1 MVYHFTGR
9 EPGSRGDMA
18 ARPLVG
24 RIGIDAGRRAPA
36 EEALAWAGA
45 NRVFYM
51 DIQTDVAPNALESF
65 DDARCKRIRE
75 LTERH
80 GIHLGLH
87 TLSGVNVAEISPFCR
102 DAVDEYLRAYID
114 LAPRVGAEWIVI
126 HGGYHF
132 TACRKQ
138 RMQASLERLQ
148 RICEYAEQKQ
158 VQLLLENLQW
168 EPVLAEVN
176 YLPVTPAECRW
187 YFDRLPSPN
196 IRWSFTANHAHLLPG
211 SSIEKFVDAM
221 PFIDLCGE
229 VRLADNNGVHE
240 IHQPPGEG
248 TVDFGALF
256 RKIEGLGYQGHYTNG
271 WGTLDSM
278 LEGRDYMVA
287 RAREAGVAV
296 D

>member
-1 MVYHFTGR
+1 MTTPR
-9 EPGSRGDMA
+9 
-18 ARPLVG
+18 RPLKE
-24 RIGIDAGRRAPA
+24 RIGFDAGRRRPA
-36 EEALAWAGA
+36 EEAIEFAGA
-45 NRVFYM
+45 NDVFFM
-51 DIQTDVAPNALESF
+51 DIQTDLEPNAFESF

-75 LTERH
+75 LKDSF

-114 LAPRVGAEWIVI
+114 LSRRLGAEWIVV

-132 TACRKQ
+132 TSCRTT

-148 RICEYAEQKQ
+148 RISEYAQKAGA
-158 VQLLLENLQW
+158 QLLLENLQW

-187 YFDRLPSPN
+187 YFDQLPSPN
-196 IRWSFTANHAHLLPG
+196 IKWSFTANHAHLLPG
-211 SSIEKFVDAM
+211 SSIEGFIDAM
-221 PFIDLCGE
+221 PFIELCRE
-229 VRLADNNGVHE
+229 VRLADNNGVYE
-240 IHQPPGEG
+240 IHQHPGEG

-256 RKIEGLGYQGHYTNG
+256 KKIEGLGYQGHYTNG
-271 WGTLDSM
+271 WGTLEDM
-278 LEGRDYMVA
+278 LEGRDYMLA
-287 RAREAGVAV
+287 RAREAGVNV

>member
-1 MVYHFTGR
+1 
-9 EPGSRGDMA
+9 MA
-18 ARPLVG
+18 TRPLIE
-24 RIGIDAGRRAPA
+24 RIGIDAGRRVPA
-36 EEALAWAGA
+36 EEAVAWAAA
-45 NRVFYM
+45 NGVFHL
-51 DIQTDVAPNALESF
+51 DIQTDLAPNALESF
-65 DDARCKRIRE
+65 DDPRCNAIRDACAK
-75 LTERH
+75 H

-87 TLSGVNVAEISPFCR
+87 TLSGVNVAEISPYCR
-102 DAVDEYLRAYID
+102 DAVDEYLRAYVD
-114 LAPRVGAEWIVI
+114 LGARIGAEWIVV

-132 TACRKQ
+132 TSCRKA

-148 RICEYAEQKQ
+148 RLCEYAETKGA
-158 VQLLLENLQW
+158 QLLLENLQW

-211 SSIEKFVDAM
+211 SSIEQFIDAM

-229 VRLADNNGVHE
+229 VRLADNNGVYE
-240 IHQPPGEG
+240 IHQHPGEG

-256 RKIEGLGYQGHYTNG
+256 AKIEGLGYEGHYTNG
-271 WGTLDSM
+271 WGTLDLM
-278 LEGRDYMVA
+278 LEGRDYIVA
-287 RAREAGVAV
+287 CAREAGVAV